1 MGTESSSPGKAERT
15 DMSQIFE
22 HAWLITMDPQNDRIR
37 DGALVVTDGKISWVG
52 SAADIPEIY
61 NDAERV
67 DCHGK
72 VIYPGFINAHSHAA
86 LSVLRG
92 VGDDIGMA
100 PAYSRDVPQGVF
112 MSEEDIY
119 TFSLLGGLETL
130 KFGCTM
136 IVDNYIHERFA
147 AKAFDELGMRAV
159 VSERIHDADLF
170 GIPAGNYTF
179 DMNTGMDLLQKNLD
193 LIEHWKGH
201 DRISGC
207 IGPHAPDTCSDDF
220 LREVRKAADETNQ
233 RVVIHLAQGMREVNQ
248 IKARS
253 GLSPVEFVNSF
264 GLLDERTIAGHC
276 IYVSEKDRQLIK
288 DSHVHVA
295 HMSGS
300 NSKGGMTAPISDYK
314 DAGVNICLG
323 TDNMSGDMIMVMRL
337 ALVTSR
343 MRTQSNS
350 LYAADVLVMAT
361 MGGAR
366 ALGMENSIGSLEVGK
381 QADFITMDYDQIHL
395 VPLVDPVMNLVHNG
409 LSSDIRDVYVGGRKV
424 IENGRSML
432 IDEKALL
439 KEAQERCLLL
449 WKKVRGE

>member
-1 MGTESSSPGKAERT
+1 
-15 DMSQIFE
+15 MSEIFE
-22 HAWLITMDPQNDRIR
+22 HAYLITMNPDGERIP
-37 DGALVVTDGKISWVG
+37 DGALVITGGKIAWIGKNSE
-52 SAADIPEIY
+52 IPSVYAGEKK
-61 NDAERV
+61 V
-67 DCHGK
+67 DCRGK

-147 AKAFDELGMRAV
+147 AKAFDRLGMRAV

-170 GIPAGNYTF
+170 GIPAGSYSF
-179 DMNTGMDLLQKNLD
+179 DMKTGMDLLKKNLD
-193 LIEHWKGH
+193 LIETWKGH
-201 DRISGC
+201 DRISAC

-253 GLSPVEFVNSF
+253 GLTPTEFVDSF
-264 GLLDERTIAGHC
+264 GLLDEKTIAGHC
-276 IYVSEKDRQLIK
+276 IYVSEKDKELIK
-288 DSHVHVA
+288 NSKVQIA

-300 NSKGGMTAPISDYK
+300 NSKGGMVAPISDYK
-314 DAGVNICLG
+314 NTGVNICLG

-343 MRTQSNS
+343 MRTHDNS
-350 LYAADVLVMAT
+350 LFAADVLEMAT

-366 ALGMENSIGSLEVGK
+366 ALGMSDSIGSLEVGK
-381 QADFITMDYDQIHL
+381 QADFFTMDYEQIHL

-409 LSSDIRDVYVGGRKV
+409 LSSDIRDVYVGGIKV
-424 IENGRSML
+424 IENGRSL
-432 IDEKALL
+432 FVDEAELL
-439 KEAQERCLLL
+439 KEAQERCLRL
-449 WKKVRGE
+449 WEKVRGK